1 MKTKMDVI
9 YEYGFYTKDTHQ
21 LISSR
26 SLDKYLCSF
35 THQKYHSKQYSS
47 LFESIIWY
55 GISIYIDAQKEGIF
69 SITEELLQKHNP
81 FENTI
86 HQNDDEKIYLFM
98 KEIFVDKYDFVVKI
112 CDK

>member
-21 LISSR
+21 LVSSR
-26 SLDKYLCSF
+26 SLDKYLCSL

-55 GISIYIDAQKEGIF
+55 GISIYIDAQKEDIF
-69 SITEELLQKHNP
+69 SITEELLKKHNP
-81 FENTI
+81 FENTN
-86 HQNDDEKIYLFM
+86 HQNYDQQIFMFM

>member
-9 YEYGFYTKDTHQ
+9 YEYGFYTKDTYQ
-21 LISSR
+21 LVSSR
-26 SLDKYLCSF
+26 SLDKYLCSL

-69 SITEELLQKHNP
+69 SITEELLKKNNP
-81 FENTI
+81 FEDQKDNI
-86 HQNDDEKIYLFM
+86 YCQEIYLFM
-98 KEIFVDKYDFVVKI
+98 KKIFVDKYNFVVKI